1 MIVAY
6 NFIDGAQL
14 SKNAHA
20 KIESWEIWDTFILV
34 GPPYS
39 LSIQDFQE
47 VSEIG
52 YSQRFIEGLIICSQF
67 PL

>member
-1 MIVAY
+1 MIAY
-6 NFIDGAQL
+6 NFIDGQL

-34 GPPYS
+34 GPTT

-52 YSQRFIEGLIICSQF
+52 YSQLIFHRGPDHLFQ
-67 PL
+67 L